1 MAIYAFEKS
10 FGLSEYGMG
19 AAIALL
25 MIVALLG
32 VTWFYIRKMIEIGET
47 RER

>member
-1 MAIYAFEKS
+1 
-10 FGLSEYGMG
+10 MG

-32 VTWFYIRKMIEIGET
+32 VTWFYIKKMVQIGDSNA
-47 RER
+47 